1 MAIQKPPVAPLYF
14 SVVSLLLLRSFFP
27 LFRTGPVSFNFFQR
41 LSGGFRHK
49 LPDNQHIRH
58 AHDGEQEECSGGGKV
73 LEHPWSELS
82 DQVRPDPQGKSC
94 NGHGQSAHLGG
105 IHLREEHEYHGADGN
120 GTAEYIEQ
128 EEDEQE
134 EAGYSQAFTEKKVST
149 DQEKGNDHARYAV
162 VNQFLTSHLVDDDK
176 RQNGGQGVN

>member
-49 LPDNQHIRH
+49 FPDNQHIRH

-128 EEDEQE
+128 EENEQE
-134 EAGYSQAFTEKKVST
+134 EAGYSQGISEEEVQADE
-149 DQEKGNDHARYAV
+149 
-162 VNQFLTSHLVDDDK
+162 NQRNNHSRNSVINKFLAAYLINDDK
-176 RQNGGQGVN
+176 SQNGGQSID

>member
-49 LPDNQHIRH
+49 FPDNQHIRH

-128 EEDEQE
+128 EENEQE
-134 EAGYSQAFTEKKVST
+134 EAGYSQGISEEEVQADE
-149 DQEKGNDHARYAV
+149 
-162 VNQFLTSHLVDDDK
+162 NQRNNHSRNSVINQLLAAHLIDDDK
-176 RQNGGQGVN
+176 SQNRGQSID

>member
-49 LPDNQHIRH
+49 FPDNQHIRH

-94 NGHGQSAHLGG
+94 NGHGQS
-105 IHLREEHEYHGADGN
+105 DGN

-128 EEDEQE
+128 EENEQE
-134 EAGYSQAFTEKKVST
+134 EAGYSQAFAEKEVST
-149 DQEKGNDHARYAV
+149 DQEKGKDHARYAV
-162 VNQFLTSHLVDDDK
+162 VNQFLTSHFVDDDK
-176 RQNGGQGVN
+176 RQDGGQGVN

>member
-49 LPDNQHIRH
+49 FPDNQHIRH
-58 AHDGEQEECSGGGKV
+58 AHDGEQEECSGGGKI
-73 LEHPWSELS
+73 LEHPGGELS

-94 NGHGQSAHLGG
+94 NGHGQSANLGG

-128 EEDEQE
+128 EENEQE
-134 EAGYSQAFTEKKVST
+134 EAGYSQGISEEEVQADE
-149 DQEKGNDHARYAV
+149 
-162 VNQFLTSHLVDDDK
+162 NQRNNHSRNSVINKFLAAYLINDDK
-176 RQNGGQGVN
+176 SQNGGQSID